1 MHEEEGLTPAE
12 HELESALGRL
22 KPAANML
29 NRDDL
34 MFNAG
39 LAAAGGKRHW
49 QMFSG
54 VLTLLLLCS
63 VLIRPELRRTEGF
76 PSPGDTGEYLLAQA
90 VHAPVQAETPGSLAY
105 PKLRQSVVRYGLDA
119 LPLRQGV
126 SRGAQ
131 QKSRRQLLESM
142 LSS

>member
-12 HELESALGRL
+12 QELELALGRL
-22 KPAANML
+22 KPAANTL
-29 NRDDL
+29 NRDAL
-34 MFNAG
+34 MYNAG
-39 LAAAGGKRHW
+39 LAAARGKRPW

-63 VLIRPELRRTEGF
+63 ILIRPELRRTEGF
-76 PSPGDTGEYLLAQA
+76 SSPGDIGEFQVAQA
-90 VHAPVQAETPGSLAY
+90 VYAPVQAEPFGSLVY
-105 PKLRQSVVRYGLDA
+105 PKLRQSIVKYGLDA

-126 SRGAQ
+126 GRDAQ

>member
-1 MHEEEGLTPAE
+1 MHEEEDLTPAE

-22 KPAANML
+22 KPAANTL
-29 NRDDL
+29 NRDAL
-34 MFNAG
+34 MFGAG
-39 LAAAGGKRHW
+39 LAAAGGKRPW

-63 VLIRPELRRTEGF
+63 ILIRPELRRTEGF
-76 PSPGDTGEYLLAQA
+76 PSPGDIGEFQMAQ
-90 VHAPVQAETPGSLAY
+90 VVYAPVPTESPGSLVY
-105 PKLRQSVVRYGLDA
+105 PRLRQSVVRYGLDA

-126 SRGAQ
+126 SRGAR
-131 QKSRRQLLESM
+131 QKSRKQLLESM